1 MTEPPNDIKPPVT
14 RNQWLGRA
22 INVSIAIILVVVLV
36 NIIDFDT
43 FADVLGRLS
52 LSTVLAGFI
61 VFVLL
66 NLWRTLRYLALL
78 DRDDLPIGRTFIIS
92 FYHNMMVRL
101 LPFKLGEL
109 TYVVLMRNRLNVPP
123 EEGLRSLF
131 GSRLGELLVIILVFS
146 ATLLISSDVMPNQ
159 QGLAIIFAGI
169 AIVGGIV
176 GFYYSG
182 AIGHFCVMISRRLF
196 GWLPIAGILDR
207 LDALATDFERFQNA
221 SMLAKSLLWS
231 CFSYASSFALVTILL
246 MAVGVDVSLTTLI
259 TLISISM
266 FASAVPF
273 NIAGFGTV
281 EIGWTASLVAF
292 AGYTAAE
299 AASIGLMINSF
310 MLLAAIG
317 TGILS
322 FLWLNLRQ

>member
-22 INVSIAIILVVVLV
+22 TNVSIAIILVVVLV

-52 LSTVLAGFI
+52 LPTVLAGFI

-131 GSRLGELLVIILVFS
+131 GSRLGELL
-146 ATLLISSDVMPNQ
+146 
-159 QGLAIIFAGI
+159 
-169 AIVGGIV
+169 
-176 GFYYSG
+176 
-182 AIGHFCVMISRRLF
+182 
-196 GWLPIAGILDR
+196 
-207 LDALATDFERFQNA
+207 E
-221 SMLAKSLLWS
+221 
-231 CFSYASSFALVTILL
+231 
-246 MAVGVDVSLTTLI
+246 
-259 TLISISM
+259 
-266 FASAVPF
+266 
-273 NIAGFGTV
+273 
-281 EIGWTASLVAF
+281 VARPTHRPEYCP
-292 AGYTAAE
+292 GP
-299 AASIGLMINSF
+299 GKKRN
-310 MLLAAIG
+310 
-317 TGILS
+317 
-322 FLWLNLRQ
+322 